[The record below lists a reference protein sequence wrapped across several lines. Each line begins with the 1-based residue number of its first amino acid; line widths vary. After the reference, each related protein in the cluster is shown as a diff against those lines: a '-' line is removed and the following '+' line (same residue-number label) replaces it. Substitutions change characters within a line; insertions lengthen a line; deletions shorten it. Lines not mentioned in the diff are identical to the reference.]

1 MALPLLVPL
10 ILLGGATIALA
21 AASSKRKRVDDQ
33 PSGPTKTYTLDSNM
47 PAMLRDQVLA
57 ALQSEADTTRLEAFA
72 RGIERQYPLAASALR
87 TKEAMLAP
95 PIPSKVAPPAPGP
108 SAPIPTAPQPQPPQ
122 PLLDWQAQLMAVP
135 DPPRSDVLRAMMGMN
150 DPNQLESF
158 ARSLDANYPIA
169 AWVLRVREAALRG
182 MTPPPQP
189 AATTPTAPAVPVP
202 IPVAPA
208 PQPSFNPP
216 PAQVAPA
223 PVPVVPPPPAPPVSP
238 VMPAILPLPSAPS
251 PLAGLDPNMP
261 AEMQKAVAGAL
272 TTESDPAKLE
282 GFASAIQAQY
292 PIAAGLLAAKA
303 QALRFA
309 QLPHGLP
316 IPSFPTVPVPPSPPV
331 PVSPRPQVPSGG
343 GGITPFPASG
353 TYVVISGDYPIKI
366 TQKFT
371 GNGNRWKELIA
382 ANPDKPTRAD
392 GAWTTLMPG
401 EIIKLPQA
409 WNNSVSAKAPS
420 LALPPAG
427 GTHAANA

>member
-1 MALPLLVPL
+1 
-10 ILLGGATIALA
+10 
-21 AASSKRKRVDDQ
+21 
-33 PSGPTKTYTLDSNM
+33 M

-57 ALQSEADTTRLEAFA
+57 ALQSETDPTRLEAFA

-95 PIPSKVAPPAPGP
+95 PIAPKVAPPPPPAGP
-108 SAPIPTAPQPQPPQ
+108 SVPIPASPQAPAPP

-150 DPNQLESF
+150 DPNQLEAF

-189 AATTPTAPAVPVP
+189 AATTPTAPAP
-202 IPVAPA
+202 
-208 PQPSFNPP
+208 
-216 PAQVAPA
+216 APA
-223 PVPVVPPPPAPPVSP
+223 PVPQPLVPPSPAPQVAPPPSPAVPPPPAPPVSP

-261 AEMQKAVAGAL
+261 PEMQKAVAGAL

-282 GFASAIQAQY
+282 GFASAIQATY
-292 PIAAGLLAAKA
+292 PMAAGLLGAKA

-316 IPSFPTVPVPPSPPV
+316 IPSFPTVPVSPSPPV

-409 WNNSVSAKAPS
+409 WNNRDAAKAPS

-427 GTHAANA
+427 GSHAANA

>member
-47 PAMLRDQVLA
+47 PALLRDQVLA
-57 ALQSEADTTRLEAFA
+57 ALQAETDPTKLEAFA

-95 PIPSKVAPPAPGP
+95 PIPPRVAPPSPGP
-108 SAPIPTAPQPQPPQ
+108 SVPIPSAPQPQPPQ
-122 PLLDWQAQLMAVP
+122 ALLDWQAQLMAVP

-158 ARSLDANYPIA
+158 ARSLDAQYPIA

-182 MTPPPQP
+182 TTPPPQP
-189 AATTPTAPAVPVP
+189 AATTPTAPAAVIPPLAAPVP
-202 IPVAPA
+202 QPSVAPPHAPAVAPSPPVAPA
-208 PQPSFNPP
+208 PPTWPI
-216 PAQVAPA
+216 
-223 PVPVVPPPPAPPVSP
+223 
-238 VMPAILPLPSAPS
+238 MPAILPSAPS

-261 AEMQKAVAGAL
+261 PEMQKAVAGAL
-272 TTESDPAKLE
+272 TTEIDPAKLE

-292 PIAAGLLAAKA
+292 PIASGLLMAKA

-309 QLPHGLP
+309 QLPHALP
-316 IPSFPTVPVPPSPPV
+316 IPLAVVPVSPSPQV

-343 GGITPFPASG
+343 SGITPFPASG

-366 TQKFT
+366 TQKFS

-409 WNNSVSAKAPS
+409 WNNNVAAKAPS
-420 LALPPAG
+420 LALPAAR